1 MHQQLKEKL
10 WAYIVQNNPDLMH
23 QLQDEYH
30 VVKYLEE
37 KVSSVM
43 PLAMSYLEKNIPG
56 YAIVELCMEEMT
68 KDLKPSRYNY
78 IVSILSEKFAEKY
91 SQLRENGLL
100 AYEAVNLVEYC
111 KAVFDDFRFNE
122 ENKDKSMMVQHAVT
136 AKIREY
142 FVQSDPNRA

>member
-23 QLQDEYH
+23 QLQDEYR

-43 PLAMSYLEKNIPG
+43 PKAMSYLEKNIPG
-56 YAIVELCMEEMT
+56 YAIVELCMEDLT

-91 SQLRENGLL
+91 GQLRENGLL

-111 KAVFDDFRFNE
+111 KDVFDELRFSE
-122 ENKDKSMMVQHAVT
+122 DNKDRNMVQYPIT
-136 AKIREY
+136 SKIREY
-142 FVQSDPNRA
+142 FMQLTPNIA